1 MGLACEHL
9 EFFPGHRP
17 EDFSG
22 QIRPP
27 DNPALRVVIE
37 PVALPGLPVT
47 LGLNRFPA
55 QGGDLDEFFGIWMRT
70 RHGSG
75 VAQGGARGAT
85 IHFHSIS
92 VAPRE
97 ECSGWPN
104 VRRTTPRM
112 LWGDFSGPTHPRK
125 GFSGLLVFA
134 FDMGFTVWIDGYME
148 RHRVAAHGT
157 VFHVVL
163 PRAG

>member
-1 MGLACEHL
+1 MGLACDHL

-27 DNPALRVVIE
+27 DDPALRVVIE
-37 PVALPGLPVT
+37 PVALPGFPVT

-75 VAQGGARGAT
+75 VAQGGATGGLRA
-85 IHFHSIS
+85 
-92 VAPRE
+92 APILYR
-97 ECSGWPN
+97 
-104 VRRTTPRM
+104 
-112 LWGDFSGPTHPRK
+112 
-125 GFSGLLVFA
+125 
-134 FDMGFTVWIDGYME
+134 
-148 RHRVAAHGT
+148 
-157 VFHVVL
+157 
-163 PRAG
+163 